1 MSENTENE
9 ILDTESPEGGNS
21 GYDSSGEAPNPSSPV
36 NDEPEIIDKTKKKK
50 KAPKREMTPER
61 KAQLI
66 EQLKKG
72 REKALANRRR
82 AREIKKIKEE
92 AKRKE
97 EDRIL
102 RASLLHDKEALK
114 EMGVQP
120 DVETEDNKGPKRIC
134 KADEAEDDKE
144 TIKNLKK
151 ELSDMKEALKEMK
164 SKPKEE
170 KDISEIDLLKEEI
183 SGLKSLIKETTLKK
197 EKPREQPE
205 EPAVKVEKP
214 REVVINQIEQND
226 KVKHIYRTY
235 RGNIWDKY
243 KK

>member
-1 MSENTENE
+1 MSEPIENE
-9 ILDTESPEGGNS
+9 LNELIAEEGGNS
-21 GYDSSGEAPNPSSPV
+21 GYDSSGETPTPSSPL

-102 RASLLHDKEALK
+102 RSSLLHDKEALK

-120 DVETEDNKGPKRIC
+120 ETGTESHESKN
-134 KADEAEDDKE
+134 DDKE
-144 TIKNLKK
+144 IIKNLKK
-151 ELSDMKEALKEMK
+151 ELSEMKDALKEMK
-164 SKPKEE
+164 AKPKEK

-183 SGLKSLIKETTLKK
+183 SGLKSLIKETKSKK
-197 EKPREQPE
+197 QEPREQPE
-205 EPAVKVEKP
+205 NIKVEKP
-214 REVVINQIEQND
+214 REVVINHVEERD